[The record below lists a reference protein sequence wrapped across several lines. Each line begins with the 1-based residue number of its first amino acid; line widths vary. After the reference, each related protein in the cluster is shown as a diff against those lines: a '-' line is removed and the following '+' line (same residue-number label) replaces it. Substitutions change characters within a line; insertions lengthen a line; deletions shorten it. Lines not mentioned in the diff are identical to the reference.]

1 MPNLNI
7 EVKNKIAIGDN
18 TKIVCDN
25 SDYIVN
31 FNLDQEWDNFSTKT
45 MRVRYSNNEYTDYV
59 FNGTSCK
66 LPVITDKSAIEIGL
80 YAGNLHTTSGAAYE
94 CIGSIL
100 GGAGTQVEPAQNVY
114 NQIIQLL
121 DDLDWSTLPDKPFE
135 TIGTGLEVNDQG
147 VLFNTGAGGSF
158 NIHELSEAKVISN
171 DDEIPVYIIA
181 ENRTKKILWKTIEA
195 QLKTSFDGFYA
206 AIKHKHTV
214 NDITD
219 FPTIPTKTSDLEND
233 SGFITSLDVPAVLYT
248 EQVLTP
254 DQQAQARTNIGAG
267 QPVFAVNLT
276 EVEIDT
282 YTADKTAAEIEAAYQ
297 AGRTIVCRMKAP
309 IVSHGTPIEL
319 PLLSRLQERVFYFG
333 AEQLSSQSSGKRLDR
348 LNVQISDSGVNV
360 SADVADIYEK
370 PAFGIPKSDLA
381 NDVQTS
387 LTKADSA
394 LQSVPDTYRTAE
406 AQNIIDETKQTKT
419 IADAGGYFGTNPTV
433 EGALQQLGAN
443 SGGGSGN
450 PNAVLYI
457 EQTLTNEQKA
467 QARSNINAEEA
478 GTSYTKSEVDT
489 KLDEKINAS
498 NGKFKDSLSATTADG
513 TQLYQEGIRVG
524 VLGTGNCIDINK
536 TQINFYNK
544 SGNLGL
550 FMDASSIRNL
560 ETPSDDRD
568 AANKKYVDDAVAGII
583 IPTKTSEL
591 TNDSGFITSAQ
602 GVENAGKF
610 LVVGNDGNITL
621 KTLEAW
627 QGGNY

>member
-7 EVKNKIAIGDN
+7 EVKNKIAVGDN

-100 GGAGTQVEPAQNVY
+100 GGAGTQVEPAQNIY

-171 DDEIPVYIIA
+171 DDEIPVYIVA
-181 ENRTKKILWKTIEA
+181 EDRTKKILWKTIEA

-254 DQQAQARTNIGAG
+254 NQQAQARTNIGAG
-267 QPVFAVNLT
+267 QPVFAVNVT
-276 EVEIDT
+276 EVSGSGG

-297 AGRTIVCRMKAP
+297 AGRTIVCRMVVPFVFNYIPA
-309 IVSHGTPIEL
+309 EL
-319 PLLSRLQERVFYFG
+319 PLKSRVQERVFIF
-333 AEQLSSQSSGKRLDR
+333 ALDQLVKKEIYTLT
-348 LNVQISDSGVNV
+348 VQISDSGVEP
-360 SADVADIYEK
+360 SMGITDFYEK
-370 PAFGIPKSDLA
+370 PASGIPKSDLA
-381 NDVQTS
+381 DEVQTS

-419 IADAGGYFGTNPTV
+419 IADAGGYFGANPTV

-498 NGKFKDSLSATTADG
+498 NGKFTNSLSATTTDG
-513 TQLYQEGIRVG
+513 VILLQNEMRVG
-524 VLGTGNCIDINK
+524 VLSTGCVNISK

-544 SGNLGL
+544 SGHLGL
-550 FMDASSIRNL
+550 SVDASTIRNL
-560 ETPSDDRD
+560 ATPSDDTD
-568 AANKKYVDDAVAGII
+568 AANKKYVDDAVAGITV
-583 IPTKTSEL
+583 PTKTSEL

>member
-100 GGAGTQVEPAQNVY
+100 GGAGTQIEPAQNIY

-121 DDLDWSTLPDKPFE
+121 DDLDWSTLPHKPFE

-171 DDEIPVYIIA
+171 DDEIPVYIVA

-267 QPVFAVNLT
+267 QPVFVVNVTGLGGSAG
-276 EVEIDT
+276 

-297 AGRTIVCRMKAP
+297 AGRTIVCKTQAEFWIASIP
-309 IVSHGTPIEL
+309 VEL
-319 PLLSRLQERVFYFG
+319 PLVSRMQERDFVF
-333 AEQLSSQSSGKRLDR
+333 AADQLMGENSLFTITV
-348 LNVQISDSGVNV
+348 NISDSGVEANTREV
-360 SADVADIYEK
+360 EIYK
-370 PAFGIPKSDLA
+370 RPVGGIPKSDLA
-381 NDVQTS
+381 EDVQTS
-387 LTKADSA
+387 LDKADSA

-406 AQNIIDETKQTKT
+406 AQNIIDATKQTKT
-419 IADAGGYFGTNPTV
+419 IADAGGYFGANPTV
-433 EGALQQLGAN
+433 ESALQQLGAN
-443 SGGGSGN
+443 SGGGSSN

-478 GTSYTKSEVDT
+478 GTSYTKSEIDT

-498 NGKFKDSLSATTADG
+498 NGKFTNSLSATTEDG
-513 TQLYQEGIRVG
+513 TQLYQESIRVG
-524 VLGTGNCIDINK
+524 GLGTGNCVSINK
-536 TQINFYNK
+536 TSVNFYDK
-544 SGNLGL
+544 SGTLGL
-550 FMDASSIRNL
+550 YVDASRIRKL
-560 ETPSDDRD
+560 ATPSDDTD
-568 AANKKYVDDAVAGII
+568 AANKKYVDDAVAGITV
-583 IPTKTSEL
+583 PTKTSEL

-621 KTLEAW
+621 KTLEVW

>member
-100 GGAGTQVEPAQNVY
+100 GGAGTQVEPAQNIY

-121 DDLDWSTLPDKPFE
+121 DDLDWSTLPHKPFE

-171 DDEIPVYIIA
+171 DDEIPVYIVV

-254 DQQAQARTNIGAG
+254 DQRAQARTNIGAG
-267 QPVFAVNLT
+267 QPVFAVNVT
-276 EVEIDT
+276 KVSEGEG

-297 AGRTIVCRMKAP
+297 AGRTIVCKTQAQFWIASIP
-309 IVSHGTPIEL
+309 VEL
-319 PLLSRLQERVFYFG
+319 PLVSRMQERDFVF
-333 AEQLSSQSSGKRLDR
+333 AADQLMGENGLFTITV
-348 LNVQISDSGVNV
+348 NISDSGVEANTREV
-360 SADVADIYEK
+360 EIYKK
-370 PAFGIPKSDLA
+370 PASGIPKSDLA
-381 NDVQTS
+381 EDVQTS
-387 LTKADSA
+387 LTRADNA

-406 AQNIIDETKQTKT
+406 AQNIIDATKQTKT
-419 IADAGGYFGTNPTV
+419 IADAGGYFGANPTV

-457 EQTLTNEQKA
+457 EQTLTDEQKA
-467 QARSNINAEEA
+467 QARSNINAEES
-478 GTSYTKSEVDT
+478 GTSYTKSEIDT

-498 NGKFKDSLSATTADG
+498 NGKFTNSLSATTTDG

-536 TQINFYNK
+536 TQINFYNR

-550 FMDASSIRNL
+550 FVDASNIRNL

-568 AANKKYVDDAVAGII
+568 AANKKYVDDAVASII
-583 IPTKTSEL
+583 VPTKTSEL
-591 TNDSGFITSAQ
+591 TNDSGFITSSQ

>member
-100 GGAGTQVEPAQNVY
+100 GGAGTQVEPAQNIY

-121 DDLDWSTLPDKPFE
+121 DDLDWSTLPHKPFE

-206 AIKHKHTV
+206 AIKHNHTV

-254 DQQAQARTNIGAG
+254 DQQAQARKNIGAG
-267 QPVFAVNLT
+267 QPVFAVNVT
-276 EVEIDT
+276 EVEIDN

-297 AGRTIVCRMKAP
+297 AGRTIVCKTQARFMGGQISA
-309 IVSHGTPIEL
+309 EL
-319 PLLSRLQERVFYFG
+319 PLRSRMQERVFIF
-333 AEQLSSQSSGKRLDR
+333 AFDQLVKKIIVAPT
-348 LNVQISDSGVNV
+348 VQISDSGVNV
-360 SADVADIYEK
+360 SISQADIYEK
-370 PAFGIPKSDLA
+370 PASGIPKSDLA
-381 NDVQTS
+381 DDVQTS
-387 LTKADSA
+387 LDKADSA

-406 AQNIIDETKQTKT
+406 AQNIIDATKQTKT
-419 IADAGGYFGTNPTV
+419 IADAGGYFGANPTV

-478 GTSYTKSEVDT
+478 GTSYTKSEIDT

-498 NGKFKDSLSATTADG
+498 NGKFTNSLSATTADG

-536 TQINFYNK
+536 TQINFYNR

-583 IPTKTSEL
+583 VPTKTSEL
-591 TNDSGFITSAQ
+591 TNDSGFITSSQ

>member
-100 GGAGTQVEPAQNVY
+100 GGAGTQVEPAQNIY

-121 DDLDWSTLPDKPFE
+121 DDLNWSTLPNKPFE

-171 DDEIPVYIIA
+171 DDEIPVYMVA
-181 ENRTKKILWKTIEA
+181 ENRTKKILWETIEA
-195 QLKTSFDGFYA
+195 QLKTSFDSFYA

-254 DQQAQARTNIGAG
+254 DQRAQARTNIGAG
-267 QPVFAVNLT
+267 QPVFAVNVT
-276 EVEIDT
+276 KVSEGEG

-297 AGRTIVCRMKAP
+297 AGRTIVCKTQAQFWIASIP
-309 IVSHGTPIEL
+309 VEL
-319 PLLSRLQERVFYFG
+319 PLVSRMQERDFVF
-333 AEQLSSQSSGKRLDR
+333 AADQLMGENGLFTITV
-348 LNVQISDSGVNV
+348 NISDSGVEANTREV
-360 SADVADIYEK
+360 EIYKK
-370 PAFGIPKSDLA
+370 PASGIPKSDLA
-381 NDVQTS
+381 EDVQTS

-406 AQNIIDETKQTKT
+406 AQNIIDATKQTKT
-419 IADAGGYFGTNPTV
+419 IADAGGYFGENPTV

-478 GTSYTKSEVDT
+478 GTSYTKSEIDT

-498 NGKFKDSLSATTADG
+498 NGKFKNSLSATTADG

-536 TQINFYNK
+536 TQINFYNR

-550 FMDASSIRNL
+550 FVDASSIRNL
-560 ETPSDDRD
+560 GTPSDDTD

-583 IPTKTSEL
+583 VPTKTSEL

>member
-45 MRVRYSNNEYTDYV
+45 MRIRYSNNEYTDYV

-100 GGAGTQVEPAQNVY
+100 GGAGTQIEPAQNIY

-121 DDLDWSTLPDKPFE
+121 DDLNWSTLPNKPFE

-171 DDEIPVYIIA
+171 DDEIPVYMVA

-206 AIKHKHTV
+206 AIKHNHTV

-233 SGFITSLDVPAVLYT
+233 SGFITSLDIPAVLYT
-248 EQVLTP
+248 EQALTP
-254 DQQAQARTNIGAG
+254 DQQSQARTNIGAG
-267 QPVFAVNLT
+267 QPVFAVNVT
-276 EVEIDT
+276 KVSEGEG

-297 AGRTIVCRMKAP
+297 AGRTIVCKTQARFVLVNIP
-309 IVSHGTPIEL
+309 VEL
-319 PLLSRLQERVFYFG
+319 PLVSRNQERVFIFS
-333 AEQLSSQSSGKRLDR
+333 ADQLMGENGLFTITV
-348 LNVQISDSGVNV
+348 NISDSGVEANTREV
-360 SADVADIYEK
+360 EIYKK
-370 PAFGIPKSDLA
+370 PASGIPKSDLA
-381 NDVQTS
+381 DDVQTS

-419 IADAGGYFGTNPTV
+419 IADAGGYFGANPTV

-478 GTSYTKSEVDT
+478 GTSYTKSEIDT

-498 NGKFKDSLSATTADG
+498 NGKFKNTLSATTTDG

-524 VLGTGNCIDINK
+524 VLGTGNCVNISK

-544 SGNLGL
+544 SGHLGL
-550 FMDASSIRNL
+550 SVDASTIRNL
-560 ETPSDDRD
+560 ATPSDDTD
-568 AANKKYVDDAVAGII
+568 AANKKYVDDAVAGITV
-583 IPTKTSEL
+583 PTKTSEL
-591 TNDSGFITSAQ
+591 TNDSGFITSTQ

>member
-100 GGAGTQVEPAQNVY
+100 GGAGTQIEPAQNIY

-121 DDLDWSTLPDKPFE
+121 DDLDWSTLPHKPFE

-267 QPVFAVNLT
+267 QPVFVVNVT
-276 EVEIDT
+276 KVSEGGG

-297 AGRTIVCRMKAP
+297 AGCTIVCKTQARFLIASIP
-309 IVSHGTPIEL
+309 VEL
-319 PLLSRLQERVFYFG
+319 PLVSRMQERDFVF
-333 AEQLSSQSSGKRLDR
+333 AADQLMGENALFTITV
-348 LNVQISDSGVNV
+348 NISDSGVEV
-360 SADVADIYEK
+360 STKGVEIYEK
-370 PAFGIPKSDLA
+370 PASGIPKPDLA
-381 NDVQTS
+381 EDVQTS
-387 LTKADSA
+387 LDKADSA

-419 IADAGGYFGTNPTV
+419 IADAGGYFGANPTV

-498 NGKFKDSLSATTADG
+498 NGKFTNSLSATTTDG
-513 TQLYQEGIRVG
+513 VSLLQNEMRVG
-524 VLGTGNCIDINK
+524 VLSTGCVNISK

-544 SGNLGL
+544 SGHLGL
-550 FMDASSIRNL
+550 SVDASTIRNL
-560 ETPSDDRD
+560 ATPSDDTD
-568 AANKKYVDDAVAGII
+568 AANKKYVDDAVAGITV
-583 IPTKTSEL
+583 PTKTSEL
-591 TNDSGFITSAQ
+591 TNDSGFITSSQ

>member
-100 GGAGTQVEPAQNVY
+100 GGAGTQVEPAQNIY

-121 DDLDWSTLPDKPFE
+121 DDLDWSTLPHKPFE

-171 DDEIPVYIIA
+171 DDEIPVYIVA
-181 ENRTKKILWKTIEA
+181 ENRTKKIFWKTIEA
-195 QLKTSFDGFYA
+195 QLKTSFDSFYA

-254 DQQAQARTNIGAG
+254 DQQIQARTNIGAG

-276 EVEIDT
+276 EVEIDN

-297 AGRTIVCRMKAP
+297 AGRTIVCRVTAP
-309 IVSHGTPIEL
+309 LIGAYIPVEL

-360 SADVADIYEK
+360 SADVAGIYEK
-370 PAFGIPKSDLA
+370 SDYGIPKSDLA

-406 AQNIIDETKQTKT
+406 AQNIIDATKQTKT
-419 IADAGGYFGTNPTV
+419 IADAGGYFGANPTV

-457 EQTLTNEQKA
+457 EQTLTDEQKA

-498 NGKFKDSLSATTADG
+498 NGKFKNTLSATTTDG

-536 TQINFYNK
+536 TQINFYNR

-550 FMDASSIRNL
+550 FVDASNIRNL

-568 AANKKYVDDAVAGII
+568 AANKKYVDDAVAGITV
-583 IPTKTSEL
+583 PTKTSEL

>member
-100 GGAGTQVEPAQNVY
+100 GGAGTQVEPAQNIY

-121 DDLDWSTLPDKPFE
+121 DDLDWSTLPHKPFE

-206 AIKHKHTV
+206 AIKHNHTV

-254 DQQAQARTNIGAG
+254 DQQAQARKNIGAG
-267 QPVFAVNLT
+267 QPVFAVNVT
-276 EVEIDT
+276 EVEIDN

-297 AGRTIVCRMKAP
+297 AGRTIVCKTQARFMGGQISA
-309 IVSHGTPIEL
+309 EL
-319 PLLSRLQERVFYFG
+319 PLRSRMQERVFIF
-333 AEQLSSQSSGKRLDR
+333 AFDQLVKKIIVAPT
-348 LNVQISDSGVNV
+348 VQISDSGVNV
-360 SADVADIYEK
+360 SISQADIYEK
-370 PAFGIPKSDLA
+370 PASGIPKSDLA
-381 NDVQTS
+381 DDVQTS
-387 LTKADSA
+387 LTRADSA

-406 AQNIIDETKQTKT
+406 AQNIIDATKQTKT
-419 IADAGGYFGTNPTV
+419 IADAGGYFGANPTV

-457 EQTLTNEQKA
+457 EQTLTDEQKA

-478 GTSYTKSEVDT
+478 GTSYTKSEIDT

-498 NGKFKDSLSATTADG
+498 NGKFTNSLSATTADG

-536 TQINFYNK
+536 TQINFYNR

-550 FMDASSIRNL
+550 FVDASSIRNL

-583 IPTKTSEL
+583 VPTKTSEL
-591 TNDSGFITSAQ
+591 TNDSGFITSSQ

>member
-100 GGAGTQVEPAQNVY
+100 GGAGTQVEPAQNIY

-121 DDLDWSTLPDKPFE
+121 DDLNWSTLPNKPFE

-171 DDEIPVYIIA
+171 DDEIPVYMVA

-206 AIKHKHTV
+206 AIKHNHTV

-233 SGFITSLDVPAVLYT
+233 SGFITSLDIPAVLYT

-254 DQQAQARTNIGAG
+254 DQQAQARKNIGAG
-267 QPVFAVNLT
+267 QPVFAVNVT
-276 EVEIDT
+276 KVSEGEG

-297 AGRTIVCRMKAP
+297 AGRTIVCKTQAQFWIASIP
-309 IVSHGTPIEL
+309 VEL
-319 PLLSRLQERVFYFG
+319 PLVSRMQERDFVF
-333 AEQLSSQSSGKRLDR
+333 AADQLMGENGLFTMTV
-348 LNVQISDSGVNV
+348 NISDSGVEANTREV
-360 SADVADIYEK
+360 EIYKK
-370 PAFGIPKSDLA
+370 PASGIPKSDLA
-381 NDVQTS
+381 EDVQTS

-419 IADAGGYFGTNPTV
+419 IADAGGYFGANPTV

-478 GTSYTKSEVDT
+478 GTSYTKSEIDT

-498 NGKFKDSLSATTADG
+498 NGKFKDSLSATTDDG
-513 TQLYQEGIRVG
+513 TQLYQKSMRVG
-524 VLGTGNCIDINK
+524 GLGTGNCVSINK
-536 TQINFYNK
+536 TSINFYDK
-544 SGNLGL
+544 SGTLGL
-550 FMDASSIRNL
+550 NVDASKIHNL
-560 ETPSDDRD
+560 KTPSDDRD

-583 IPTKTSEL
+583 VPTKTSEL

>member
-100 GGAGTQVEPAQNVY
+100 GGAGTQVEPAQNIY

-121 DDLDWSTLPDKPFE
+121 DDLNWSTLPNKPFE

-171 DDEIPVYIIA
+171 DDEIPVYMVA
-181 ENRTKKILWKTIEA
+181 EDRTKKILWKTIEA
-195 QLKTSFDGFYA
+195 QLKTSFDSFYA

-248 EQVLTP
+248 EQALTP
-254 DQQAQARTNIGAG
+254 DQQSQARTNIGAG
-267 QPVFAVNLT
+267 QPVFAVNVT
-276 EVEIDT
+276 KVSEGEG

-297 AGRTIVCRMKAP
+297 AGRTIVCKTQAQFWIASIP
-309 IVSHGTPIEL
+309 VEL
-319 PLLSRLQERVFYFG
+319 PLVSRMQERDFVF
-333 AEQLSSQSSGKRLDR
+333 AADQLMGENGLFTITV
-348 LNVQISDSGVNV
+348 NISDSGVEANTREV
-360 SADVADIYEK
+360 EIYKK
-370 PAFGIPKSDLA
+370 PASGIPKSDLA
-381 NDVQTS
+381 EDVQTS
-387 LTKADSA
+387 LTRADNA

-406 AQNIIDETKQTKT
+406 AQNIIDATKQTKT
-419 IADAGGYFGTNPTV
+419 IADAGGYFGANPTV

-457 EQTLTNEQKA
+457 EQTLTDEQKA

-478 GTSYTKSEVDT
+478 GTSYTKSEIDT

-498 NGKFKDSLSATTADG
+498 NGKFKNSLSATTADG

-536 TQINFYNK
+536 TQINFYNR

-550 FMDASSIRNL
+550 FVDASSIRNL
-560 ETPSDDRD
+560 ETPSDDTD

-583 IPTKTSEL
+583 VPTKTSEL

>member
-100 GGAGTQVEPAQNVY
+100 GGAGTQIEPAQNIY

-121 DDLDWSTLPDKPFE
+121 DDLDWSTLPHKPFE

-171 DDEIPVYIIA
+171 DDEVPVYMVA

-206 AIKHKHTV
+206 AIKHNHTV

-254 DQQAQARTNIGAG
+254 DQQEQARQNIGAG
-267 QPVFAVNLT
+267 QSDWNQNDETAPDYVKNRPFYTGNPVETVLVEESTVTFDKNGGLYMAQFPSTFEATVGETYKVSWDGTAYECTCVKFKNDTAIGNLSIVGAGSDT
-276 EVEIDT
+276 GEPFLVGVRNGKAIQIVTQNTSASHTFSISGFTQEVVKIDAK
-282 YTADKTAAEIEAAYQ
+282 Y
-297 AGRTIVCRMKAP
+297 
-309 IVSHGTPIEL
+309 L
-319 PLLSRLQERVFYFG
+319 
-333 AEQLSSQSSGKRLDR
+333 
-348 LNVQISDSGVNV
+348 
-360 SADVADIYEK
+360 
-370 PAFGIPKSDLA
+370 
-381 NDVQTS
+381 
-387 LTKADSA
+387 
-394 LQSVPDTYRTAE
+394 PDTVA
-406 AQNIIDETKQTKT
+406 
-419 IADAGGYFGTNPTV
+419 
-433 EGALQQLGAN
+433 
-443 SGGGSGN
+443 
-450 PNAVLYI
+450 
-457 EQTLTNEQKA
+457 
-467 QARSNINAEEA
+467 
-478 GTSYTKSEVDT
+478 TKSEVDT

-498 NGKFKDSLSATTADG
+498 NGKFKNTLSATTSDG

-536 TQINFYNK
+536 TQINFYNR

-568 AANKKYVDDAVAGII
+568 AANKKYVDDAVAGIVV
-583 IPTKTSEL
+583 PTKTSEL

-621 KTLEAW
+621 KTLEVW

>member
-100 GGAGTQVEPAQNVY
+100 GGAGTQVEPAQNIY

-121 DDLDWSTLPDKPFE
+121 DDLDWNTLPHKPFE

-219 FPTIPTKTSDLEND
+219 FPTIPTKTSDLVND

-267 QPVFAVNLT
+267 QPVFAVNVT
-276 EVEIDT
+276 KVSEGEG

-297 AGRTIVCRMKAP
+297 AGCTIVCKTQAQFWIASIP
-309 IVSHGTPIEL
+309 VEL
-319 PLLSRLQERVFYFG
+319 PLVSRMQERDFVF
-333 AEQLSSQSSGKRLDR
+333 AADQLMGENALFTITV
-348 LNVQISDSGVNV
+348 NISDSGVESNTREV
-360 SADVADIYEK
+360 EIYK
-370 PAFGIPKSDLA
+370 QPVGGIPKSDLA
-381 NDVQTS
+381 DDVQTS
-387 LTKADSA
+387 LDKADSA

-406 AQNIIDETKQTKT
+406 AQNIIDATKQTKT
-419 IADAGGYFGTNPTV
+419 IVDAGGYFGANPTV

-498 NGKFKDSLSATTADG
+498 NGKFTNSLSATTTDG
-513 TQLYQEGIRVG
+513 VVLLQNEMRVG
-524 VLGTGNCIDINK
+524 VLSTGCVNISK

-544 SGNLGL
+544 SGHLGL
-550 FMDASSIRNL
+550 SVDASTIRNL
-560 ETPSDDRD
+560 ETPSDDTD
-568 AANKKYVDDAVAGII
+568 AANKKYVDDAVAGITV
-583 IPTKTSEL
+583 PTKTSEL

-610 LVVGNDGNITL
+610 LVVGNDGNIAL

>member
-100 GGAGTQVEPAQNVY
+100 GGAGTQVEPAQNIY

-121 DDLDWSTLPDKPFE
+121 DDLDWSTLPHKPFE

-171 DDEIPVYIIA
+171 DDEIPVYIVA

-267 QPVFAVNLT
+267 QPVFVVNVT
-276 EVEIDT
+276 EVSQGGG

-297 AGRTIVCRMKAP
+297 AGRTIVCKTQAQFWIASIP
-309 IVSHGTPIEL
+309 VEL
-319 PLLSRLQERVFYFG
+319 PLVSRMQERDFVF
-333 AEQLSSQSSGKRLDR
+333 AADQLMGENALFTITV
-348 LNVQISDSGVNV
+348 NISDSGVESNTREV
-360 SADVADIYEK
+360 EIYK
-370 PAFGIPKSDLA
+370 QPVGGIPKSDLA
-381 NDVQTS
+381 EDVQTS
-387 LTKADSA
+387 LDKADSA

-406 AQNIIDETKQTKT
+406 AQNIIDATKQTKT
-419 IADAGGYFGTNPTV
+419 IADAGGYFGANPTV

-498 NGKFKDSLSATTADG
+498 NGKFTNSLSATTTDG

-536 TQINFYNK
+536 TQINFYNR

-550 FMDASSIRNL
+550 FVDASNIRNL

-568 AANKKYVDDAVAGII
+568 AANKKYVDDAVADITV
-583 IPTKTSEL
+583 PTKTSEL
-591 TNDSGFITSAQ
+591 TNDSGFITSSQ

>member
-100 GGAGTQVEPAQNVY
+100 GGAGTQVEPAQNIY

-121 DDLDWSTLPDKPFE
+121 DDLDWSTLPHKPFE

-206 AIKHKHTV
+206 AIKHNHTV

-254 DQQAQARTNIGAG
+254 DQQAQARKNIGAG
-267 QPVFAVNLT
+267 QPVFAVNVT
-276 EVEIDT
+276 EVEIDN

-297 AGRTIVCRMKAP
+297 AGRTIVCKTQARFMGGQISA
-309 IVSHGTPIEL
+309 EL
-319 PLLSRLQERVFYFG
+319 PLRSRMQERVFIF
-333 AEQLSSQSSGKRLDR
+333 AFDQLVKKIIVAPT
-348 LNVQISDSGVNV
+348 VQISDSGVNV
-360 SADVADIYEK
+360 SISQADIYEK
-370 PAFGIPKSDLA
+370 PASGIPKSDLA
-381 NDVQTS
+381 DDVQTS
-387 LTKADSA
+387 LTRADSA

-406 AQNIIDETKQTKT
+406 AQNIIDATKQTKT
-419 IADAGGYFGTNPTV
+419 IADAGGYFGANPTV

-457 EQTLTNEQKA
+457 EQTLTDEQKA

-478 GTSYTKSEVDT
+478 GTSYTKSEIDT

-498 NGKFKDSLSATTADG
+498 NGKFTNSLSATTADG

-536 TQINFYNK
+536 TQINFYNR

-583 IPTKTSEL
+583 VPTKTSEL
-591 TNDSGFITSAQ
+591 TNDSGFITSSQ

>member
-100 GGAGTQVEPAQNVY
+100 GGAGTQVEPAQNIY

-121 DDLDWSTLPDKPFE
+121 DDLDWSTLPHKPFE

-171 DDEIPVYIIA
+171 DDEIPVYIVA

-233 SGFITSLDVPAVLYT
+233 SGFITSLDVPAILYT

-254 DQQAQARTNIGAG
+254 DQQTQARKNIGAG

-309 IVSHGTPIEL
+309 IVSHGTPVEL

-333 AEQLSSQSSGKRLDR
+333 AEQLSSKSSGKWLDR

-360 SADVADIYEK
+360 SADTAGIYEK
-370 PAFGIPKSDLA
+370 PAFGIPKTDLA
-381 NDVQTS
+381 QSVQTS
-387 LTKADSA
+387 LDKADSA
-394 LQSVPDTYRTAE
+394 LQSVPDIYRTAE

-419 IADAGGYFGTNPTV
+419 IADAGGYFGANPTV

-478 GTSYTKSEVDT
+478 GTSYTKSEIDT

-498 NGKFKDSLSATTADG
+498 NGKFKDSLSATTDDG
-513 TQLYQEGIRVG
+513 TQLYQESMRVG
-524 VLGTGNCIDINK
+524 GLGTGNCVSINK
-536 TQINFYNK
+536 TGINFYDK
-544 SGNLGL
+544 SGTLGL
-550 FMDASSIRNL
+550 NVDASRIRKL
-560 ETPSDDRD
+560 ATPSDDRD

-583 IPTKTSEL
+583 VPTKTSEL

-621 KTLEAW
+621 KTLEVW

>member
-31 FNLDQEWDNFSTKT
+31 FNLDQEWDKFSTKT

-100 GGAGTQVEPAQNVY
+100 GGAGTQVEPAQNIY

-121 DDLDWSTLPDKPFE
+121 DDLNWSTLPNKPFE

-171 DDEIPVYIIA
+171 DDEIPVYIVA

-254 DQQAQARTNIGAG
+254 DQQSQARTNIGAG
-267 QPVFAVNLT
+267 QPVFAVNVT
-276 EVEIDT
+276 KVSEGEG

-297 AGRTIVCRMKAP
+297 AGRTIVCKTQAQFWIASIP
-309 IVSHGTPIEL
+309 VEL
-319 PLLSRLQERVFYFG
+319 PLVSRMQERDFVF
-333 AEQLSSQSSGKRLDR
+333 AADQLMGENGLFTITV
-348 LNVQISDSGVNV
+348 NISDSGVEANTREV
-360 SADVADIYEK
+360 EIYKK
-370 PAFGIPKSDLA
+370 PASGIPKSDLA
-381 NDVQTS
+381 EDVQTS
-387 LTKADSA
+387 LDRADSA

-419 IADAGGYFGTNPTV
+419 IADAGGYFGANPTV

-478 GTSYTKSEVDT
+478 GTSYTKSEIDT

-498 NGKFKDSLSATTADG
+498 NGKFKDSLSATTEDG
-513 TQLYQEGIRVG
+513 TQLYQESMRVG
-524 VLGTGNCIDINK
+524 GLGTGNCVSINK
-536 TQINFYNK
+536 TGINFYDK
-544 SGNLGL
+544 SGTLGL
-550 FMDASSIRNL
+550 NVDASRIRKL
-560 ETPSDDRD
+560 ATPSDDRD
-568 AANKKYVDDAVAGII
+568 AANKKYVDDAVAGITV
-583 IPTKTSEL
+583 PTKTSEL
-591 TNDSGFITSAQ
+591 TNDSGFITSSQ

>member
-100 GGAGTQVEPAQNVY
+100 GGAGTQVEPAQNIY

-121 DDLDWSTLPDKPFE
+121 DDLDWSTLPHKPFE

-171 DDEIPVYIIA
+171 DDEIPVYMVA
-181 ENRTKKILWKTIEA
+181 EDRTKKILWKTIEA
-195 QLKTSFDGFYA
+195 QLKTSFDSFYA

-248 EQVLTP
+248 EQALTP
-254 DQQAQARTNIGAG
+254 DQRAQARTNIGAG
-267 QPVFAVNLT
+267 QPVFAVNVT
-276 EVEIDT
+276 KVSEGEG

-297 AGRTIVCRMKAP
+297 AGRTIVCKTQAQFWIASIP
-309 IVSHGTPIEL
+309 VEL
-319 PLLSRLQERVFYFG
+319 PLVSRMQERDFVF
-333 AEQLSSQSSGKRLDR
+333 AADQLMGENGLFTITV
-348 LNVQISDSGVNV
+348 NISDSGVEANTREV
-360 SADVADIYEK
+360 EIYKK
-370 PAFGIPKSDLA
+370 PASGIPKSDLA
-381 NDVQTS
+381 EDVQTS

-406 AQNIIDETKQTKT
+406 AQNIIDATKQTKT
-419 IADAGGYFGTNPTV
+419 IADAGGYFGANPTV

-457 EQTLTNEQKA
+457 EQTLTDEQKA
-467 QARSNINAEEA
+467 QARSNINAEES
-478 GTSYTKSEVDT
+478 GTSYTKSEIDT

-498 NGKFKDSLSATTADG
+498 NGKFTNSLSATTTDG

-536 TQINFYNK
+536 TQINFYNR

-550 FMDASSIRNL
+550 FVDASNIRNL

-583 IPTKTSEL
+583 VPTKTSEL

>member
-100 GGAGTQVEPAQNVY
+100 GGAGTQVEPAQNIY

-121 DDLDWSTLPDKPFE
+121 DDLDWSTLPHKPFE

-158 NIHELSEAKVISN
+158 NIHELSETKVISN
-171 DDEIPVYIIA
+171 DDEIPVYIVA

-267 QPVFAVNLT
+267 QPVFAVNVT
-276 EVEIDT
+276 KVSEGEG

-297 AGRTIVCRMKAP
+297 AGRTIVCKTQAQFWIASIP
-309 IVSHGTPIEL
+309 VEL
-319 PLLSRLQERVFYFG
+319 PLVSRMQERDFVF
-333 AEQLSSQSSGKRLDR
+333 AADQLMGENALFTITV
-348 LNVQISDSGVNV
+348 NISDSGVASNTREV
-360 SADVADIYEK
+360 EIYK
-370 PAFGIPKSDLA
+370 QPVGGIPKSDLA
-381 NDVQTS
+381 DDVQTS

-406 AQNIIDETKQTKT
+406 AQNIIDATKQTKT
-419 IADAGGYFGTNPTV
+419 IADAGGYFGANPTV

-478 GTSYTKSEVDT
+478 GTSYTKSEIDT

-498 NGKFKDSLSATTADG
+498 NGKFTNSLSATTTDG
-513 TQLYQEGIRVG
+513 TQLYQEGIRIG

-536 TQINFYNK
+536 TQINFYNR

-550 FMDASSIRNL
+550 FVDASNIRNL
-560 ETPSDDRD
+560 ETPSDDKD
-568 AANKKYVDDAVAGII
+568 AANKKYVDDAVAGITV
-583 IPTKTSEL
+583 PTKTSEL
-591 TNDSGFITSAQ
+591 TNDSGFITSSQ

>member
-100 GGAGTQVEPAQNVY
+100 GGAGTQVEPAQNIY

-121 DDLDWSTLPDKPFE
+121 DDLNWSTLPNKPFE

-171 DDEIPVYIIA
+171 DDEIPVYMVA
-181 ENRTKKILWKTIEA
+181 ENRTKKILWETIEA
-195 QLKTSFDGFYA
+195 QLKTSFDSFYA

-254 DQQAQARTNIGAG
+254 DQRAQARTNIGAG
-267 QPVFAVNLT
+267 QPVFAVNVT
-276 EVEIDT
+276 KVSEGEG

-297 AGRTIVCRMKAP
+297 AGRTIVCKTQARFMGGQISA
-309 IVSHGTPIEL
+309 EL
-319 PLLSRLQERVFYFG
+319 PLVSRNSRNQERVFTF
-333 AEQLSSQSSGKRLDR
+333 AVDQLVRNGIFTVVVD
-348 LNVQISDSGVNV
+348 ISDSGVEV
-360 SADVADIYEK
+360 SNNMVEIYK
-370 PAFGIPKSDLA
+370 QPVGGIPKSDLA
-381 NDVQTS
+381 DDVQTS
-387 LTKADSA
+387 LAKADTAISLGLTAATPGQIIKVKTVQDGKPTEWEAVDMPSA
-394 LQSVPDTYRTAE
+394 GVGWYEVIDMETAE
-406 AQNIIDETKQTKT
+406 NVNDLTITTDKNGRPISGYHALAMVLCFKVPADSTQTSTNGAIWVYPVVNNYLAGALRIIANVSTWKT
-419 IADAGGYFGTNPTV
+419 ITRDFNYFYAGSNRAIFV
-433 EGALQQLGAN
+433 SGAPA
-443 SGGGSGN
+443 
-450 PNAVLYI
+450 AVTFSDDYNDI
-457 EQTLTNEQKA
+457 FN
-467 QARSNINAEEA
+467 
-478 GTSYTKSEVDT
+478 
-489 KLDEKINAS
+489 
-498 NGKFKDSLSATTADG
+498 
-513 TQLYQEGIRVG
+513 GIRLFVNNANDHLPTG
-524 VLGTGNCIDINK
+524 TKIRCLVLSKGW
-536 TQINFYNK
+536 
-544 SGNLGL
+544 
-550 FMDASSIRNL
+550 MA
-560 ETPSDDRD
+560 
-568 AANKKYVDDAVAGII
+568 
-583 IPTKTSEL
+583 
-591 TNDSGFITSAQ
+591 
-602 GVENAGKF
+602 
-610 LVVGNDGNITL
+610 
-621 KTLEAW
+621 
-627 QGGNY
+627 

>member
-80 YAGNLHTTSGAAYE
+80 YAGNLHTTSGVAYE

-100 GGAGTQVEPAQNVY
+100 GGAGTQVEPAQNIY

-121 DDLDWSTLPDKPFE
+121 DDLNWSTLPNKPFE

-158 NIHELSEAKVISN
+158 NIHELSEAQVISN
-171 DDEIPVYIIA
+171 DDEIPVYIVA

-206 AIKHKHTV
+206 AIKHNHTV

-254 DQQAQARTNIGAG
+254 DQQSQARTNIGAG
-267 QPVFAVNLT
+267 QPVFAVNVT
-276 EVEIDT
+276 KVSEGEG

-297 AGRTIVCRMKAP
+297 AGRTIVCKTQAQFWIASIP
-309 IVSHGTPIEL
+309 VEL
-319 PLLSRLQERVFYFG
+319 PLVSRMQERDFVF
-333 AEQLSSQSSGKRLDR
+333 AADQLMGENGLFTITV
-348 LNVQISDSGVNV
+348 NISDSGVEANTREV
-360 SADVADIYEK
+360 EIYKK
-370 PAFGIPKSDLA
+370 PASGIPKSDLA
-381 NDVQTS
+381 EDVQTS
-387 LTKADSA
+387 LDRADSA

-406 AQNIIDETKQTKT
+406 AQNIIDATKQTKT
-419 IADAGGYFGTNPTV
+419 IVDAGGYFGANPTV

-478 GTSYTKSEVDT
+478 GISYTKSEIDT
-489 KLDEKINAS
+489 KLDEKINAF
-498 NGKFKDSLSATTADG
+498 NGKFTNSLSSTTEDG
-513 TQLYQEGIRVG
+513 TQLYQESMRVG
-524 VLGTGNCIDINK
+524 GLGTGNCVSINK
-536 TQINFYNK
+536 TGINFYDK
-544 SGNLGL
+544 SGTLALNV
-550 FMDASSIRNL
+550 DASRIRKL
-560 ETPSDDRD
+560 ATPSDDTD
-568 AANKKYVDDAVAGII
+568 AANKKYVDDAVAGITV
-583 IPTKTSEL
+583 PTKTSEL

>member
-100 GGAGTQVEPAQNVY
+100 GGAGTQVEPAQNIY

-121 DDLDWSTLPDKPFE
+121 DDLDWSTLPHKPFE

-158 NIHELSEAKVISN
+158 NIHELSEVKVISN
-171 DDEIPVYIIA
+171 DDEIPVYIVA
-181 ENRTKKILWKTIEA
+181 EDRTKKILWKTIEA

-267 QPVFAVNLT
+267 QSVFVVNVT
-276 EVEIDT
+276 GVGGSSG

-297 AGRTIVCRMKAP
+297 AGRTIVCKTQARFLMGY
-309 IVSHGTPIEL
+309 IPIEL
-319 PLLSRLQERVFYFG
+319 PLVSRMQERDFVF
-333 AEQLSSQSSGKRLDR
+333 AVDQLVG
-348 LNVQISDSGVNV
+348 NGIFTITVNISDSGVTV
-360 SADVADIYEK
+360 SNNMVEIYK
-370 PAFGIPKSDLA
+370 QPVGGIPKSDLA
-381 NDVQTS
+381 EDVQTS
-387 LTKADSA
+387 LDKADSA

-406 AQNIIDETKQTKT
+406 AQNIIDATKQTKT
-419 IADAGGYFGTNPTV
+419 IADAGGYFGANPTV

-443 SGGGSGN
+443 SGGGGGN

-489 KLDEKINAS
+489 KLDEKINVS
-498 NGKFKDSLSATTADG
+498 NGKFTNSLSATTDDG
-513 TQLYQEGIRVG
+513 TQLYQESIRVG
-524 VLGTGNCIDINK
+524 GLGTGNCVSINK
-536 TQINFYNK
+536 TSINFYDK
-544 SGNLGL
+544 SGTLGL
-550 FMDASSIRNL
+550 YVDASKIRKL
-560 ETPSDDRD
+560 GTPSDDTD
-568 AANKKYVDDAVAGII
+568 AANKKYVDDAVAGITV
-583 IPTKTSEL
+583 PTKTSEL
-591 TNDSGFITSAQ
+591 TNDSGFITSSQ

>member
-100 GGAGTQVEPAQNVY
+100 GGAGTQVEPAQNIY

-121 DDLDWSTLPDKPFE
+121 DDLDWSTLPHKPFE

-171 DDEIPVYIIA
+171 DDEIPVYIVA

-267 QPVFAVNLT
+267 QPVFVVNVTRLGGSAG
-276 EVEIDT
+276 

-297 AGRTIVCRMKAP
+297 AGRTIVCKTQAEFWIASIP
-309 IVSHGTPIEL
+309 VEL
-319 PLLSRLQERVFYFG
+319 PLVSRMQERDFVF
-333 AEQLSSQSSGKRLDR
+333 AADQLMGENSLFTITV
-348 LNVQISDSGVNV
+348 NISDSGVEANTREV
-360 SADVADIYEK
+360 EIYK
-370 PAFGIPKSDLA
+370 RPVGGIPKSDLA
-381 NDVQTS
+381 EDVQTS
-387 LTKADSA
+387 LDKADSA

-406 AQNIIDETKQTKT
+406 AQDIIDATKQTKT
-419 IADAGGYFGTNPTV
+419 IADAGGYFGANPTV
-433 EGALQQLGAN
+433 ESALQQLGAN
-443 SGGGSGN
+443 SGGGSSN

-478 GTSYTKSEVDT
+478 GTSYTKSEIDT

-498 NGKFKDSLSATTADG
+498 NGKFTNSLSATTEDG
-513 TQLYQEGIRVG
+513 TQLYQESIRVG
-524 VLGTGNCIDINK
+524 GLGTGNCVSINK
-536 TQINFYNK
+536 TSVNFYDK
-544 SGNLGL
+544 SGTLGL
-550 FMDASSIRNL
+550 YVDASRIRKL
-560 ETPSDDRD
+560 ATPSDDTD
-568 AANKKYVDDAVAGII
+568 AANKKYVDDAVAGITV
-583 IPTKTSEL
+583 PTKTSEL

-621 KTLEAW
+621 KTLEVW

>member
-100 GGAGTQVEPAQNVY
+100 GGAGTQVEPAQNIY

-121 DDLDWSTLPDKPFE
+121 DDLDWSTLPHKPFE

-171 DDEIPVYIIA
+171 DDEIPVYIVA

-254 DQQAQARTNIGAG
+254 DQQIQARTNIGAG
-267 QPVFAVNLT
+267 QPVFVVNVTGLGGSAG
-276 EVEIDT
+276 

-297 AGRTIVCRMKAP
+297 AGRTIVCKTQAEFWIASIP
-309 IVSHGTPIEL
+309 VEL
-319 PLLSRLQERVFYFG
+319 PLVSRMQERDFVF
-333 AEQLSSQSSGKRLDR
+333 AADQLMGENSLFTITV
-348 LNVQISDSGVNV
+348 NISDSGVEANTREV
-360 SADVADIYEK
+360 EIYK
-370 PAFGIPKSDLA
+370 RPVGGIPKSDLA
-381 NDVQTS
+381 EDVQTS
-387 LTKADSA
+387 LDKADSA

-406 AQNIIDETKQTKT
+406 AQNIIDATKQTKT
-419 IADAGGYFGTNPTV
+419 IADAGGYFGANPTV

-478 GTSYTKSEVDT
+478 GTSYTKSEIDT

-498 NGKFKDSLSATTADG
+498 NGKFTNSLSATTEDG
-513 TQLYQEGIRVG
+513 TQLYQESIRVG
-524 VLGTGNCIDINK
+524 GLGTGNCVSINK
-536 TQINFYNK
+536 TSVNFYDK
-544 SGNLGL
+544 SGTLGL
-550 FMDASSIRNL
+550 YVDASRIRKL
-560 ETPSDDRD
+560 ATPSDDTD

-583 IPTKTSEL
+583 VPTKTSEL

-621 KTLEAW
+621 KTLEVW

>member
-100 GGAGTQVEPAQNVY
+100 GGAGTQVEPAQNIY

-121 DDLDWSTLPDKPFE
+121 DDLDWSTLPHKPFE

-171 DDEIPVYIIA
+171 DDEIPVYIVA

-254 DQQAQARTNIGAG
+254 DQQIQARTNIGAG
-267 QPVFAVNLT
+267 QPVFAVNVT
-276 EVEIDT
+276 EVEIDN

-297 AGRTIVCRMKAP
+297 AGRTIVCRITGSLM
-309 IVSHGTPIEL
+309 GTLIPVEL
-319 PLLSRLQERVFYFG
+319 PLLSRTQERVFYFG
-333 AEQLSSQSSGKRLDR
+333 AEQLSGQLSGKRLDR
-348 LNVQISDSGVNV
+348 LSVQISDSGVNV
-360 SADVADIYEK
+360 SAELAYIYEK
-370 PAFGIPKSDLA
+370 PAFGIPKTDLT

-387 LTKADSA
+387 LNRADSA

-406 AQNIIDETKQTKT
+406 AQNIIDATKQTKT
-419 IADAGGYFGTNPTV
+419 IADAGGYFGANPTV

-478 GTSYTKSEVDT
+478 GTSYTKSEIDT

-498 NGKFKDSLSATTADG
+498 NGKFTNSLSATTEDG
-513 TQLYQEGIRVG
+513 TQLYQESMRVG
-524 VLGTGNCIDINK
+524 GLGTGNCVSINK
-536 TQINFYNK
+536 TRISFFDN
-544 SGNLGL
+544 SGTLGL
-550 FMDASSIRNL
+550 NVDASRIYNL
-560 ETPSDDRD
+560 KTPSNDTD
-568 AANKKYVDDAVAGII
+568 AANKKYVDDAVAGITV
-583 IPTKTSEL
+583 PTKTSEL
-591 TNDSGFITSAQ
+591 TNDSGFITSSQ

>member
-100 GGAGTQVEPAQNVY
+100 GGAGTQVEPAQNIY

-121 DDLDWSTLPDKPFE
+121 DDLDWSTLPHKPFE

-206 AIKHKHTV
+206 AIKHNHTV

-254 DQQAQARTNIGAG
+254 DQQAQARKNIGAG
-267 QPVFAVNLT
+267 QPVFAVNVT
-276 EVEIDT
+276 EVEIDN

-297 AGRTIVCRMKAP
+297 AGRTIVCKTQARFMGGQISA
-309 IVSHGTPIEL
+309 EL
-319 PLLSRLQERVFYFG
+319 PLRSRMQERVFIF
-333 AEQLSSQSSGKRLDR
+333 AFDQLVKKIIVAPT
-348 LNVQISDSGVNV
+348 VQISDSGVNV
-360 SADVADIYEK
+360 SISQADIYEK
-370 PAFGIPKSDLA
+370 PASGIPKSDLA
-381 NDVQTS
+381 DDVQTS
-387 LTKADSA
+387 LTRADSA

-406 AQNIIDETKQTKT
+406 AQNIIDATKQTKT
-419 IADAGGYFGTNPTV
+419 IADAGGYFGANPTV

-457 EQTLTNEQKA
+457 EQTLTDEQKA

-478 GTSYTKSEVDT
+478 GTSYTKSEIDT

-498 NGKFKDSLSATTADG
+498 NGKFTNSLSATTADG

-536 TQINFYNK
+536 TQINFYNR

-550 FMDASSIRNL
+550 FVDASNIRNL

-583 IPTKTSEL
+583 VPTKTSEL
-591 TNDSGFITSAQ
+591 TNDSGFITSSQ

>member
-100 GGAGTQVEPAQNVY
+100 GGAGTQVEPAQNIY

-121 DDLDWSTLPDKPFE
+121 DDLDWSTLPHKPFE

-267 QPVFAVNLT
+267 QPVFVVNVT
-276 EVEIDT
+276 KVGESGG

-297 AGRTIVCRMKAP
+297 AGRTIMCKTQAQFWIASIPV
-309 IVSHGTPIEL
+309 EL
-319 PLLSRLQERVFYFG
+319 PLVSRMQERDFVF
-333 AEQLSSQSSGKRLDR
+333 AADQLMGENALFTITV
-348 LNVQISDSGVNV
+348 NISDSGVESNTREV
-360 SADVADIYEK
+360 EIYK
-370 PAFGIPKSDLA
+370 QPVGGIPKSDLA
-381 NDVQTS
+381 EDVQTS

-419 IADAGGYFGTNPTV
+419 IADAGGYFGANPTV

-457 EQTLTNEQKA
+457 EQTLTDEQKT

-478 GTSYTKSEVDT
+478 GTSYTKSEIDT

-498 NGKFKDSLSATTADG
+498 NGKFKDTLSATTTDG
-513 TQLYQEGIRVG
+513 TQLYQEGIRIG

-536 TQINFYNK
+536 TQINFYNR

-550 FMDASSIRNL
+550 FMDASNIRNL
-560 ETPSDDRD
+560 ETPSDDKD
-568 AANKKYVDDAVAGII
+568 AANKKYVDDAVAGITV
-583 IPTKTSEL
+583 PTKTSEL
-591 TNDSGFITSAQ
+591 TNDSGFITSSQ

>member
-100 GGAGTQVEPAQNVY
+100 GGAGTQVEPAQNIY

-121 DDLDWSTLPDKPFE
+121 DDLDWSTLPHKPFE

-254 DQQAQARTNIGAG
+254 DQQAQARKNIGVG

-276 EVEIDT
+276 EVEIDN
-282 YTADKTAAEIEAAYQ
+282 YAADKTAAEIEAAYQ
-297 AGRTIVCRMKAP
+297 VGFMIVCRMKAP

-348 LNVQISDSGVNV
+348 LNVIINDSGVNV
-360 SADVADIYEK
+360 SADETGIYEK
-370 PAFGIPKSDLA
+370 PAFGIPKTDLA
-381 NDVQTS
+381 DSVQTS
-387 LTKADSA
+387 LIRADSA

-406 AQNIIDETKQTKT
+406 AQNIIDATKQTKT
-419 IADAGGYFGTNPTV
+419 IADAGGYFGANPTV

-450 PNAVLYI
+450 PNAVLDI

-478 GTSYTKSEVDT
+478 GTSYTKSEIDT
-489 KLDEKINAS
+489 KLDEKINVS
-498 NGKFKDSLSATTADG
+498 NGKFTNSLSAITADG

-536 TQINFYNK
+536 TQINFYNR

-550 FMDASSIRNL
+550 FMDASNIRNL

-583 IPTKTSEL
+583 VPTKTSEL
-591 TNDSGFITSAQ
+591 TNDSGFITSLQ

>member
-100 GGAGTQVEPAQNVY
+100 GGAGTQIEPAQNIY

-121 DDLDWSTLPDKPFE
+121 DDLDWSTLPHKPFE

-171 DDEIPVYIIA
+171 DDEIPVYIVA

-254 DQQAQARTNIGAG
+254 DQRAQARTNIGAG
-267 QPVFAVNLT
+267 QPVFAVNVT
-276 EVEIDT
+276 GVGGSGG

-297 AGRTIVCRMKAP
+297 AGRTIVCKTQAQFIIGYIP
-309 IVSHGTPIEL
+309 VEL
-319 PLLSRLQERVFYFG
+319 PLVSRNQERVFTFS
-333 AEQLSSQSSGKRLDR
+333 ADQLVGENGIFSITV
-348 LNVQISDSGVNV
+348 NISDSGVEFSTRGV
-360 SADVADIYEK
+360 EIYEK
-370 PAFGIPKSDLA
+370 PTSGIPKADLA
-381 NDVQTS
+381 EDVQTS

-419 IADAGGYFGTNPTV
+419 IADAGGYFGANPTV

-498 NGKFKDSLSATTADG
+498 NGKFTNSLSATTDDG
-513 TQLYQEGIRVG
+513 TQLYQESMRVG
-524 VLGTGNCIDINK
+524 GLGTGNCVSINK
-536 TQINFYNK
+536 TSINFYDK
-544 SGNLGL
+544 SGTLGL
-550 FMDASSIRNL
+550 NVDASRIRKL
-560 ETPSDDRD
+560 ATPSDDRD

-583 IPTKTSEL
+583 VPTKTSEL

>member
-100 GGAGTQVEPAQNVY
+100 GGAGTQVEPAQNIY

-121 DDLDWSTLPDKPFE
+121 DDLNWSTLPNKPFE

-171 DDEIPVYIIA
+171 DDEIPVYIVV

-254 DQQAQARTNIGAG
+254 DQRAQARTNIGAG
-267 QPVFAVNLT
+267 QPVFAVNVT
-276 EVEIDT
+276 KVSEGEG

-297 AGRTIVCRMKAP
+297 AGRTIVCKTQAQFWIASIP
-309 IVSHGTPIEL
+309 VEL
-319 PLLSRLQERVFYFG
+319 PLVSRMQERDFVF
-333 AEQLSSQSSGKRLDR
+333 AADQLMGENGLFTITV
-348 LNVQISDSGVNV
+348 NISDSGVEANTREV
-360 SADVADIYEK
+360 EIYKK
-370 PAFGIPKSDLA
+370 PASGIPKSDLA
-381 NDVQTS
+381 EDVQTS

-406 AQNIIDETKQTKT
+406 AQNIIDATKQTKT
-419 IADAGGYFGTNPTV
+419 IADAGGYFGANPTV

-457 EQTLTNEQKA
+457 EQTLTDEQKA
-467 QARSNINAEEA
+467 QARSNINAEES
-478 GTSYTKSEVDT
+478 GTSYTKSEIDT

-498 NGKFKDSLSATTADG
+498 NGKFTNSLSATTTDG

-536 TQINFYNK
+536 TQINFYNR

-550 FMDASSIRNL
+550 FVDASNIRNL

-568 AANKKYVDDAVAGII
+568 AANKKYVDDAVASII
-583 IPTKTSEL
+583 VPTKTSEL
-591 TNDSGFITSAQ
+591 TNDSGFITSSQ

>member
-100 GGAGTQVEPAQNVY
+100 GGAGTQVEPAQNIY

-121 DDLDWSTLPDKPFE
+121 DDLDWSTLPHKPFE

-171 DDEIPVYIIA
+171 DDEIPVYMVA

-206 AIKHKHTV
+206 AIKHNHTV

-233 SGFITSLDVPAVLYT
+233 SGFITSLDIPAVLYT

-267 QPVFAVNLT
+267 QPVFAVNVT
-276 EVEIDT
+276 KVSEGEG

-297 AGRTIVCRMKAP
+297 AGRTIVCKTQAQFWIASIP
-309 IVSHGTPIEL
+309 VEL
-319 PLLSRLQERVFYFG
+319 PLVSRMQERDFVF
-333 AEQLSSQSSGKRLDR
+333 AADQLMGENGLFTMTV
-348 LNVQISDSGVNV
+348 NISDSGVEANTREV
-360 SADVADIYEK
+360 EIYKK
-370 PAFGIPKSDLA
+370 PASGIPKSDLA
-381 NDVQTS
+381 EDVQTS

-419 IADAGGYFGTNPTV
+419 IADAGGYFGANPTV

-478 GTSYTKSEVDT
+478 GTSYTKSEIDT

-498 NGKFKDSLSATTADG
+498 NGKFKDSLSATTDDG
-513 TQLYQEGIRVG
+513 TQLYQESMRVG
-524 VLGTGNCIDINK
+524 GLGTGNCVSINK
-536 TQINFYNK
+536 TSINFYDK
-544 SGNLGL
+544 SGTLGL
-550 FMDASSIRNL
+550 NVDASKIHNL
-560 ETPSDDRD
+560 KTPSDDRD

-583 IPTKTSEL
+583 VPTKTSEL

>member
-100 GGAGTQVEPAQNVY
+100 GGAGTQVEPAQNIY

-121 DDLDWSTLPDKPFE
+121 DDLNWSTLPNKPFE

-171 DDEIPVYIIA
+171 DDEIPVYMVA

-206 AIKHKHTV
+206 AIKHNHTV

-254 DQQAQARTNIGAG
+254 DQQAQARKNIGAG
-267 QPVFAVNLT
+267 QPVFAVNVT
-276 EVEIDT
+276 KVSEGEG

-297 AGRTIVCRMKAP
+297 AGRTIVCKTQAQFWIASIP
-309 IVSHGTPIEL
+309 VEL
-319 PLLSRLQERVFYFG
+319 PLVSRMQERDFVF
-333 AEQLSSQSSGKRLDR
+333 AADQLMGENGLFTMTV
-348 LNVQISDSGVNV
+348 NISDSGVEANTREV
-360 SADVADIYEK
+360 EIYKK
-370 PAFGIPKSDLA
+370 PASGIPKSDLA
-381 NDVQTS
+381 EDVQTS

-419 IADAGGYFGTNPTV
+419 IADAGGYFGANPTV

-478 GTSYTKSEVDT
+478 GTSYTKSEIDT

-498 NGKFKDSLSATTADG
+498 NGKFKDSLSATTDDG
-513 TQLYQEGIRVG
+513 TQLYQKSMRVG
-524 VLGTGNCIDINK
+524 GLGTGNCVSINK
-536 TQINFYNK
+536 TSINFYDK
-544 SGNLGL
+544 SGTLGL
-550 FMDASSIRNL
+550 NVDASKIHNL
-560 ETPSDDRD
+560 KTPSDDRD

-583 IPTKTSEL
+583 VPTKTSEL

>member
-100 GGAGTQVEPAQNVY
+100 GGAGTQVEPAQNIY

-121 DDLDWSTLPDKPFE
+121 DDLDWSTLPHKPFE

-171 DDEIPVYIIA
+171 DDEIPVYMVA
-181 ENRTKKILWKTIEA
+181 EDRTKKILWKTIEA
-195 QLKTSFDGFYA
+195 QLKTSFDSFYA

-248 EQVLTP
+248 EQALTP

-267 QPVFAVNLT
+267 QPVFAVNVT
-276 EVEIDT
+276 KVSEGEG

-297 AGRTIVCRMKAP
+297 AGRTIVCKTQAQFWIASIP
-309 IVSHGTPIEL
+309 VEL
-319 PLLSRLQERVFYFG
+319 PLVSRMQERDFVF
-333 AEQLSSQSSGKRLDR
+333 AADQLMGENGLFTITV
-348 LNVQISDSGVNV
+348 NISDSGVEANTREV
-360 SADVADIYEK
+360 EIYKK
-370 PAFGIPKSDLA
+370 PASGIPKSDLA
-381 NDVQTS
+381 DDVQTS
-387 LTKADSA
+387 LAKADSA

-419 IADAGGYFGTNPTV
+419 IADAGGYFGANPTV

-489 KLDEKINAS
+489 KLDEKINAF
-498 NGKFKDSLSATTADG
+498 NGKFTNSLSATTDDG
-513 TQLYQEGIRVG
+513 TQLYQESMRVG
-524 VLGTGNCIDINK
+524 GLGTGNCVSINK
-536 TQINFYNK
+536 TSINFYDK
-544 SGNLGL
+544 SGTLGL
-550 FMDASSIRNL
+550 NVDASKIHNL
-560 ETPSDDRD
+560 KTPSDDRD

-583 IPTKTSEL
+583 VPTKTSEL
-591 TNDSGFITSAQ
+591 TNDSGFIISAQ

>member
-100 GGAGTQVEPAQNVY
+100 GGAGTQVEPAQNIY

-121 DDLDWSTLPDKPFE
+121 DDLDWSTLPHKPFE

-206 AIKHKHTV
+206 AIKHNHTV

-254 DQQAQARTNIGAG
+254 DQQAQARKNIGAG
-267 QPVFAVNLT
+267 QPVFAVNVT
-276 EVEIDT
+276 EVEIDN

-297 AGRTIVCRMKAP
+297 AGRTIVCKTQARFMGGQISA
-309 IVSHGTPIEL
+309 EL
-319 PLLSRLQERVFYFG
+319 PLRSRMQERVFIF
-333 AEQLSSQSSGKRLDR
+333 AFDQLVKKIIVAPT
-348 LNVQISDSGVNV
+348 VQISDSGVNV
-360 SADVADIYEK
+360 SISQADIYEK
-370 PAFGIPKSDLA
+370 PASGIPKSDLA
-381 NDVQTS
+381 DDVQTS
-387 LTKADSA
+387 LDKADSA

-406 AQNIIDETKQTKT
+406 AQNIIDATKQTKT
-419 IADAGGYFGTNPTV
+419 IADAGGYFGANPTV

-478 GTSYTKSEVDT
+478 GTSYTKSEIDT

-498 NGKFKDSLSATTADG
+498 NGKFTNSLSATTADG

-536 TQINFYNK
+536 TQINFYNR

-550 FMDASSIRNL
+550 FVDASNIRNL

-583 IPTKTSEL
+583 VPTKTSEL
-591 TNDSGFITSAQ
+591 TNDSGFITSSQ

>member
-100 GGAGTQVEPAQNVY
+100 GGAGTQVEPAQNIY

-121 DDLDWSTLPDKPFE
+121 DDLDWSTLPHKPFE

-171 DDEIPVYIIA
+171 DDEIPVYMVA

-267 QPVFAVNLT
+267 QPIFAVNVT
-276 EVEIDT
+276 REGGG

-297 AGRTIVCRMKAP
+297 AGRTIVCKTQAQFWIASIP
-309 IVSHGTPIEL
+309 VEL
-319 PLLSRLQERVFYFG
+319 PLVSRMQERDFVF
-333 AEQLSSQSSGKRLDR
+333 AADQLMGENALFTITV
-348 LNVQISDSGVNV
+348 NISDSGVESNTREV
-360 SADVADIYEK
+360 EIYK
-370 PAFGIPKSDLA
+370 QPVGGIPKSDLA
-381 NDVQTS
+381 EDVQTS

-406 AQNIIDETKQTKT
+406 AQNIIDATKQTKT
-419 IADAGGYFGTNPTV
+419 IADAGGYFGANPTV

-457 EQTLTNEQKA
+457 EQTLTDEQKA

-498 NGKFKDSLSATTADG
+498 NGKFKNTLSATTTDG

-536 TQINFYNK
+536 TQINFYNR
-544 SGNLGL
+544 SGHLGL
-550 FMDASSIRNL
+550 FVDASNIRNL

-568 AANKKYVDDAVAGII
+568 AANKKYVDDAVAGIT

-591 TNDSGFITSAQ
+591 TNDSGFITSSQ

>member
-100 GGAGTQVEPAQNVY
+100 GGAGTQVEPAQNIY

-121 DDLDWSTLPDKPFE
+121 DDLDWSTLPHKPFE

-171 DDEIPVYIIA
+171 DDEIPVYIVA

-206 AIKHKHTV
+206 AIKHNHTV

-233 SGFITSLDVPAVLYT
+233 SGFITSLDIPAVLYT
-248 EQVLTP
+248 EQALTP
-254 DQQAQARTNIGAG
+254 DQQSQARTNIGAG
-267 QPVFAVNLT
+267 QPVFAVNVT
-276 EVEIDT
+276 KVSEGEG

-297 AGRTIVCRMKAP
+297 AGRTIVCKTQAQFWIASIP
-309 IVSHGTPIEL
+309 VEL
-319 PLLSRLQERVFYFG
+319 PLVSRMQERDFVF
-333 AEQLSSQSSGKRLDR
+333 AADQLMGENGLFTITV
-348 LNVQISDSGVNV
+348 NISDSGVEANTREV
-360 SADVADIYEK
+360 EIYKK
-370 PAFGIPKSDLA
+370 PASGIPKSDLA
-381 NDVQTS
+381 EDVQTS
-387 LTKADSA
+387 LDRADSA

-406 AQNIIDETKQTKT
+406 AQNIIDATKQTKT

-457 EQTLTNEQKA
+457 EQTLTDEQKA

-478 GTSYTKSEVDT
+478 GTSYTKSEIDT

-498 NGKFKDSLSATTADG
+498 NGKFKDSLSATTDDG
-513 TQLYQEGIRVG
+513 TQLYQESMRVG
-524 VLGTGNCIDINK
+524 GLGTGNCVSINK
-536 TQINFYNK
+536 TGINFYDK
-544 SGNLGL
+544 SGTLGL
-550 FMDASSIRNL
+550 NVDASRIRKL
-560 ETPSDDRD
+560 ATPSDDRD
-568 AANKKYVDDAVAGII
+568 AANKKYVDDAVAGITV
-583 IPTKTSEL
+583 PTKTSEL